1 MTLSVAVVLA
11 AVVPQ
16 VAGLA
21 LAVAVLVVLA
31 VGVLRRSRGP
41 QEDDSDDVLVVPDAP
56 PSAPGSDGSR
66 VGRLVRARRDRRL
79 ERWRLR
85 RRTEA
90 AEADLPWD
98 PHERPP
104 WHVRGWGGA
113 QGRTDIAAD
122 RFRALRDLHPT
133 VEALHARRVPGRRS
147 TIDHVFV
154 GSAGVVVAG
163 SRRWTGFV
171 TVQRGRLVVAGR
183 DRTRAVDV
191 VTRQVAAV
199 RDALEA
205 EGYAGVPVRGV
216 VHCVET
222 ENVLLDGT
230 LGVGDVHLYDALGTL
245 GLAVG
250 DELLTYEG
258 VRHLAV
264 VLERRLPPA

>member
-1 MTLSVAVVLA
+1 MGGGEHGMGGDATRAEA
-11 AVVPQ
+11 P
-16 VAGLA
+16 
-21 LAVAVLVVLA
+21 
-31 VGVLRRSRGP
+31 
-41 QEDDSDDVLVVPDAP
+41 DDVLVVPDAP
-56 PSAPGSDGSR
+56 PADASRRGWGPGR
-66 VGRLVRARRDRRL
+66 ALRARRERRI

-90 AEADLPWD
+90 AEADEPWD

-104 WHVRGWGGA
+104 WHVRGLA
-113 QGRTDIAAD
+113 SADGRADIAAD
-122 RFRALRDLHPT
+122 RFRALRDLHPA

-147 TIDHVFV
+147 TIDHLFV
-154 GSAGVVVAG
+154 GPAGVVVAG

-205 EGYAGVPVRGV
+205 EGYAGVPVRGAL
-216 VHCVET
+216 HCVET
-222 ENVLLDGT
+222 QDVLLDGT
-230 LGVGDVHLYDALGTL
+230 LAVGDVRLYDALGVL
-245 GLAVG
+245 GLAEG
-250 DELLTYEG
+250 DALLTYDG
-258 VRHLAV
+258 VRRLAV

>member
-1 MTLSVAVVLA
+1 MGGGEHDGGGDVTRAE
-11 AVVPQ
+11 
-16 VAGLA
+16 
-21 LAVAVLVVLA
+21 
-31 VGVLRRSRGP
+31 GP
-41 QEDDSDDVLVVPDAP
+41 DDVPVVPDAP
-56 PSAPGSDGSR
+56 PVDPRGDGSSL
-66 VGRLVRARRDRRL
+66 GRLLRARRERRV

-90 AEADLPWD
+90 AEADEPWD

-104 WHVRGWGGA
+104 WYVRGWGGTE
-113 QGRTDIAAD
+113 GRADIAAD
-122 RFRALRDLHPT
+122 RFRALRDLHPA

-147 TIDHVFV
+147 TIDHLFV
-154 GSAGVVVAG
+154 GPSGVVVAG

-205 EGYAGVPVRGV
+205 EGYAGVPVRGAL
-216 VHCVET
+216 HCVET
-222 ENVLLDGT
+222 QDVLLDGT
-230 LGVGDVHLYDALGTL
+230 LAVGDVRLYDALGTL
-245 GLAVG
+245 GLATG

-258 VRHLAV
+258 VRRLAV
-264 VLERRLPPA
+264 ALERRLPPA